1 MNHAPHEPTHD
12 THTITGALWDFAK
25 FLLMI
30 VAGFAAAVL
39 VLLPPALLWP
49 ESTLWVISER
59 SGWKTLAAAASFE
72 ICLLLGAAA
81 FVFKYVP
88 FIGTALAFMARA
100 SVWVFVALL
109 FVSSLPGLVS
119 VPPLTG
125 MGAL

>member
-1 MNHAPHEPTHD
+1 MNHAPPEPTHE
-12 THTITGALWDFAK
+12 TRTIAGDLWDFAK

-59 SGWKTLAAAASFE
+59 SGWKDLAAAASFG
-72 ICLLLGAAA
+72 IWLLLGAAA
-81 FVFKYVP
+81 FVLKYIP
-88 FIGTALAFMARA
+88 FIGAALAFMARA
-100 SVWVFVALL
+100 SFLVFMVLL
-109 FVSSLPGLVS
+109 LAASLPGLVG